1 MVFISSTLFHI
12 RRKCYFFFS
21 ETITIPAVT
30 IKEALIKAIVGGA
43 ALPVAGLVSVL
54 VELAACELLCAFDE
68 LLLSEL
74 IWEELSRTLSEL
86 FFDGESDSGTPSV

>member
-1 MVFISSTLFHI
+1 MVFTSSALFHI

-21 ETITIPAVT
+21 EMIAIPAVT
-30 IKEALIKAIVGGA
+30 IKAIIGGA

-74 IWEELSRTLSEL
+74 VWEELSRTLSEL

>member
-1 MVFISSTLFHI
+1 MVFTSSALCHI
-12 RRKCYFFFS
+12 RRKCYFFFFAV
-21 ETITIPAVT
+21 IAIPAVT
-30 IKEALIKAIVGGA
+30 VKAIIGRA

-74 IWEELSRTLSEL
+74 VWEELSRTLSEL
-86 FFDGESDSGTPSV
+86 FFDGESDPGTPSV

>member
-1 MVFISSTLFHI
+1 MVFTSSDLFHI
-12 RRKCYFFFS
+12 RRNCYFLFS
-21 ETITIPAVT
+21 EMIAIPAVT
-30 IKEALIKAIVGGA
+30 IKAIIRGA

-86 FFDGESDSGTPSV
+86 VWEELSRTLSELI